1 MMSAPELL
9 GVDNAMFSVA
19 DLDESIAFYKACG
32 MVLKFRVDPPGMAL
46 FGIGPE
52 TPGLMLMKG
61 GTGTGRLWLEVADAD
76 KTAATLKSAGIVTTR
91 IETKVGITVEARDPS
106 GNVLGFADY
115 TKRPEMGRKLKAPSG
130 YESP

>member
-1 MMSAPELL
+1 MSVPDIL

-19 DLDESIAFYKACG
+19 DLDASITFYKACG
-32 MVLKFRVDPPGMAL
+32 LVLKFRVDVPGMAL
-46 FGIGPE
+46 FGIGQE

-76 KTAATLKSAGIVTTR
+76 DTAKRLAAAGIATTR
-91 IETKVGITVEARDPS
+91 IVTKVGITVEARDPS

-115 TKRPEMGRKLKAPSG
+115 TKQPAMGRRRSSPTN